1 MHARYAAIALLAL
14 LPTGFASAGT
24 GLDIKTGLW
33 TVTMTSDVQG
43 SLIPAAALA
52 RMPPAQ
58 RAKVEASMKARS
70 AQGPSSHT
78 TQSCV
83 TPRDLEQGAFRA
95 DDDDKD
101 SKCVYKIT
109 SQSATTQEAS
119 MICTGEERR
128 TGKVKFDALG
138 REHVKGEIHMVG
150 ENGQVN
156 VQLDAKWQGA
166 KCGDVH

>member
-1 MHARYAAIALLAL
+1 MHARYPAIALLAL

-33 TVTMTSDVQG
+33 AVTTTSDVQG
-43 SLIPAAALA
+43 SLVPAAALA

-58 RAKVEASMKARS
+58 REKVEASMKARS
-70 AQGPSSHT
+70 ARGPTSHT

-83 TPRDLEQGAFRA
+83 TPKELEQGAFQA
-95 DDDDKD
+95 KDDDKD

-109 SQSATTQEAS
+109 RQSATIQEAT
-119 MICTGEERR
+119 MICTGEEQR
-128 TGKVKFDALG
+128 TGKVHVEALS
-138 REHVKGEIHMVG
+138 REHVKGEIRMIS

-156 VQLDAKWQGA
+156 VQLESKWLGA